1 MIHCTSRSAG
11 QNFHFNSFNRSYYF
25 ASRSVRLSSYIFPT
39 GFVWNALCW
48 QLYDQIMMTPPS
60 MTDVSIHNDCKVPT
74 IILRNNQQTLSTTI
88 AFIQSLKSD
97 TENIMKVSLAEVTN
111 NDNLC
116 LFQWFIWTLHWC
128 TELHTHLK
136 LDICAS
142 NNLGDIWN
150 VYKL

>member
-1 MIHCTSRSAG
+1 
-11 QNFHFNSFNRSYYF
+11 
-25 ASRSVRLSSYIFPT
+25 
-39 GFVWNALCW
+39 
-48 QLYDQIMMTPPS
+48 MTPPS

-116 LFQWFIWTLHWC
+116 LFQ
-128 TELHTHLK
+128 
-136 LDICAS
+136 
-142 NNLGDIWN
+142 
-150 VYKL
+150 